1 MQTAGMDGSHPG
13 GMMMP
18 EGQNGMQ
25 GEPSAD
31 MARGEQ
37 GASTT
42 QDYNQWVAKM
52 QAFYKQPQ
60 TGTSNQA
67 AAPYYSAQMGH
78 HAYANLWGGQAQA
91 AMMTPYAAPG
101 PFYPTSVYPH
111 AAMSTPQGAYPG
123 YGVQPAQAGTA
134 AASSDPNAYR
144 AAPTDGKTADGQMG
158 AGAEPKPAAAEHWQ
172 QQSLGAGHWG
182 HQVVQGTENQAA
194 PAAGLID
201 EREAKRQRRKQSNRE
216 SARRSRLRKQAECE
230 DLGSRVNN
238 LTHENV
244 QLRQEMNALTEKVN
258 LLISENKNL
267 RVQVKDLGGSPPPEP
282 VLPASTL
289 DTTKLLNLAETSKM
303 PPASK
308 SGDEDDG
315 GDDSG
320 SEDEEEGKDE
330 KGEDK
335 GKR

>member
-158 AGAEPKPAAAEHWQ
+158 AGAEPK
-172 QQSLGAGHWG
+172 
-182 HQVVQGTENQAA
+182 
-194 PAAGLID
+194 D

>member
-1 MQTAGMDGSHPG
+1 
-13 GMMMP
+13 MMP
-18 EGQNGMQ
+18 EQGQTSMQ

-42 QDYNQWVAKM
+42 QEYNQWVAKM
-52 QAFYKQPQ
+52 QAFYKQPHRREPP
-60 TGTSNQA
+60 TKRLLHTT
-67 AAPYYSAQMGH
+67 PQMGH

-101 PFYPTSVYPH
+101 PFYPTGVYPH

-123 YGVQPAQAGTA
+123 YGVQPTAAGTA

-144 AAPTDGKTADGQMG
+144 AAQGDGKAADGQMG
-158 AGAEPKPAAAEHWQ
+158 SGAEPK
-172 QQSLGAGHWG
+172 
-182 HQVVQGTENQAA
+182 
-194 PAAGLID
+194 D

-244 QLRQEMNALTEKVN
+244 QLRQEMNSLSEKVN
-258 LLISENKNL
+258 LLITENKSL
-267 RVQVKDLGGSPPPEP
+267 RAQVKEMGGSPPPEP

-289 DTTKLLNLAETSKM
+289 DTSKLLNLAETSKV

-308 SGDEDDG
+308 SGDDEEDG
-315 GDDSG
+315 GEDSG
-320 SEDEEEGKDE
+320 SEEEEEAKD
-330 KGEDK
+330 KGEEK
-335 GKR
+335 VKR